1 MVDYQWDAQKTTR
14 NLKKHKI
21 DFADAVS
28 VLEDD
33 LGLTIKEQ
41 IIEDEQRFA
50 TVGIDLFGRVL
61 VVVYTHRG
69 DNIRIISARKA
80 TKTESKTYESKRRI

>member
-1 MVDYQWDAQKTTR
+1 MVDYQWDTQKSTR

-21 DFADAVS
+21 DFADAMS

-33 LGLTIKEQ
+33 RGLTIKDQ

-50 TVGIDLFGRVL
+50 T
-61 VVVYTHRG
+61 
-69 DNIRIISARKA
+69 A
-80 TKTESKTYESKRRI
+80 E

>member
-1 MVDYQWDAQKTTR
+1 MVDYQWDTQKATR

-41 IIEDEQRFA
+41 IVEGEQRFA
-50 TVGIDLFGRVL
+50 T
-61 VVVYTHRG
+61 
-69 DNIRIISARKA
+69 A
-80 TKTESKTYESKRRI
+80 E